1 LAVSEVKTEK
11 GCFFAG
17 FLTDLSEL
25 KKAQSALEKEK
36 RTLEGILLSSVDPI
50 LVIEPNGIIQRVNA
64 ATVRMFGF
72 EDHELIGH
80 NVTILM
86 PQPYRDQHD
95 GYLKRYLATGIK
107 RVIGIGREV
116 VGLRKDGTTLP
127 LHLAVSEV
135 VIDGAYCFAGFL
147 TDLSQLKNAFLSADK
162 AKSMF
167 LANMSHEIRTP
178 MNGIMG
184 MISLLKDSTLDKAGK
199 SYIDICMRSCESLLA
214 VLNDILLYSKADAGA
229 IDLDN
234 VPFNLNNMV

>member
-1 LAVSEVKTEK
+1 
-11 GCFFAG
+11 
-17 FLTDLSEL
+17 LSEL

-116 VGLRKDGTTLP
+116 VGLRKDGSTLP

-199 SYIDICMRSCESLLA
+199 SYIDICMRSSRACWQCSTTFCCTPRQMRERL
-214 VLNDILLYSKADAGA
+214 I
-229 IDLDN
+229 
-234 VPFNLNNMV
+234 